1 MAGCGRARLREADVT
16 DARAGGGPT
25 VLRMILARQLQALRE
40 KAGLTYEQAA
50 EAIYASPWTVRRME
64 RAEGGLKP
72 LAVKGLLVA
81 YGVTDVREIDAFL
94 ALTRE
99 ASKPGW
105 WHSYNDVLPS
115 WFRIFPGLEQAAELI
130 RGYEPHCVP
139 GLLQTEDYA
148 RANVRAGFPDAPKEE
163 VERLVQVR
171 MTRQQVLTRPDPPH
185 LWVVMDETVLRRP
198 AGGREVMRGQLDRLI
213 DAADLPGV
221 TLQVVPFAAG
231 PHPAMYGMFHVFRF
245 PAQEL
250 PDIVYGENMTSAFYL
265 DKPGDAAAY
274 LQALDRISAQAAP
287 AEQTVNIL
295 RDTRKEI

>member
-1 MAGCGRARLREADVT
+1 MTQART
-16 DARAGGGPT
+16 GGGPT

-40 KAGLTYEQAA
+40 KAGLTHEQAA

-72 LAVKGLLVA
+72 LAVKGLLLA
-81 YGVTDVREIDAFL
+81 YGITDVREIDAFL
-94 ALTRE
+94 SLARE
-99 ASKPGW
+99 ASTPGW
-105 WHSYNDVLPS
+105 WHSYSDVLPS
-115 WFRIFPGLEQAAELI
+115 WFRVFPGLEQAAELI

-148 RANVRAGFPDAPKEE
+148 RATVLAGYPDAPAEE
-163 VERLVQVR
+163 TGRRVALR
-171 MTRQQVLTRPDPPH
+171 MARQQLLTRPDPPR
-185 LWVVMDETVLRRP
+185 LWVVMDETVLRRTV
-198 AGGREVMRGQLDRLI
+198 GGPVVMRAQLDRLI
-213 DAADLPGV
+213 EAAQLPNV
-221 TLQVVPFAAG
+221 TLQVLPFAAG
-231 PHPAMYGMFHVFRF
+231 PHRAMYGMFHVFRF

-250 PDIVYGENMTSAFYL
+250 PDLVYGENMTSAFYL
-265 DKPGDAAAY
+265 DKPGDAAVY